1 MASFIWIFQKKN
13 PLPIFLSNVKI
24 SVREEA
30 GKQLSNIET
39 YEEVSFSEHDF
50 SDLVD
55 RSNDCFLEVKRKD
68 LITEKST
75 SVLLISLR
83 KLLIWVNSVFFPKYT
98 KTSSMSTEEASE
110 FLDHHLQRIMKPLSL
125 MLKTQ
130 TTFQK
135 K

>member
-1 MASFIWIFQKKN
+1 M
-13 PLPIFLSNVKI
+13 PIFLSNVKI

-130 TTFQK
+130 TTF
-135 K
+135 